1 MKIFVTYKLPEAGM
15 KKLRGKFD
23 LILYEEERLPSKE
36 DLLKNVPDADAL
48 LCVGSV
54 IDRDIM
60 DAGRKLRVVANYG
73 VGYNNIDVDYATR
86 KGLMVTNTPGV
97 LTETTADLAWA
108 ILMAVARRLVE
119 GDRLLRAGDPRVWK
133 LNGMLGSDVQGKV
146 LGIVGFGRI
155 GKAVARRSLGFGMKV
170 LYYSR
175 HQEASKVEQTYKAT
189 YVDLDSL
196 LKQADFVSLHVPLND
211 STRHLIDAAKLSL
224 MKPTAYLVNTSRGA
238 VIDEQALLQVLKER
252 KIAGAALDVYEREPE
267 LSPGLA
273 ELNNVVLIPHLGS
286 ATKQTR
292 DAMAELAAENVIA
305 ALSGRVPPSLVNK
318 QVLKTK

>member
-1 MKIFVTYKLPEAGM
+1 MKVFVTYKLPEAGM

-23 LILYEEERLPSKE
+23 LILYEEERLPTKE
-36 DLLKNVPDADAL
+36 DLLKGVSDADAL
-48 LCVGSV
+48 LCVGTV

-60 DAGRKLRVVANYG
+60 DAGRKLKIVANYG
-73 VGYNNIDVDYATR
+73 VGYNNIDVNYATR

-108 ILMAVARRLVE
+108 ILMAVARRLME
-119 GDRLLRAGDPRVWK
+119 GDRLLRAGDPQVWK

-155 GKAVARRSLGFGMKV
+155 GKAVARRALGFGIKV

-175 HQEASKVEQTYKAT
+175 HRAASEVEQTYKAT
-189 YVDLDSL
+189 YVDLDTL
-196 LKQADFVSLHVPLND
+196 LKQADFVSLHVPLDD

-238 VIDEQALLQVLKER
+238 VIDEQALVQVLKER

-273 ELNNVVLIPHLGS
+273 ELDNVVLIPHLGS

-292 DAMAELAAENVIA
+292 DAMAELAAENVLA
-305 ALSGRVPPSLVNK
+305 ALSGQVPPSLVNK
-318 QVLKTK
+318 QALKTK

>member
-1 MKIFVTYKLPEAGM
+1 MKVFVTYKLPEAGM
-15 KKLRGKFD
+15 KNLRGKFD

-36 DLLKNVPDADAL
+36 DLLRNVPDADAL
-48 LCVGSV
+48 LCVATV

-155 GKAVARRSLGFGMKV
+155 GKAVARRALGFGMKV

-175 HQEASKVEQTYKAT
+175 HRVASEVEQAYNAT
-189 YVDLDSL
+189 YIDLDTL
-196 LKQADFVSLHVPLND
+196 LKQADFVSLHVPLDD

-224 MKPTAYLVNTSRGA
+224 MKPTAFLINTSRGA
-238 VIDEQALLQVLKER
+238 VIDEQALAQALKQR
-252 KIAGAALDVYEREPE
+252 RIAGAALDVYEREPE
-267 LSPGLA
+267 LSRGLA
-273 ELNNVVLIPHLGS
+273 EQDNVVLIPHLGS

-305 ALSGRVPPSLVNK
+305 VLSGQVPPSLVNK
-318 QVLKTK
+318 QVLKTM